1 MVVKYEERF
10 AAINLMRTR
19 FAKATTALL
28 DDNPDLALVL
38 ADISAERF
46 EDAIARHPDRV
57 INVGIREQLMIDVAG
72 GLAMNGV
79 RPIAHTFASF
89 LVERPFEQ
97 IKIGLN
103 HQNVG
108 AVLVSAGGSYDLAVD
123 GRTHESP
130 ADVALLDTLEDWQI
144 HIPGH
149 AAEAERLLWDASRR
163 NGLEYIRLSTESNQ
177 APYWDG
183 DDGFQVLR
191 RGQRATVVAVGPMAD
206 PVLDAVSEL
215 DVTVLYAA
223 TIRPFDY
230 AALRQTPGAQT
241 IVLVEPYLAGTSA
254 NEVAIALGDLP
265 HRLLSLGVPRED
277 HRRYGTPDDHAR
289 AYGLDRP
296 GLRARI
302 LDFVTA
308 A

>member
-19 FAKATTALL
+19 FAEATTALL
-28 DDNPDLALVL
+28 DDDPRLALVL

-46 EDAIARHPDRV
+46 QDAAARHPERV
-57 INVGIREQLMIDVAG
+57 VNVGIREQLMIDVAG
-72 GLAMNGV
+72 GMAMNGM

-103 HQNVG
+103 HQDVG
-108 AVLVSAGGSYDLAVD
+108 AVLVSAGASYDLAVD

-130 ADVALLDTLEDWQI
+130 ADVALLDTLEGWRI
-144 HIPGH
+144 HVPGH

-163 NGLEYIRLSTESNQ
+163 DGLEYLRLSTDSNQ
-177 APYWDG
+177 EPYWQEG
-183 DDGFQVLR
+183 DQFKVLR
-191 RGQRATVVAVGPMAD
+191 RGSRGTVLAVGPMAD
-206 PVLDAVSEL
+206 PVLDAVATL

-230 AALRQTPGAQT
+230 STLRRTLNAANV
-241 IVLVEPYLAGTSA
+241 VLVEPYRTGTSA
-254 NEVAIALGDLP
+254 NEAAIALGDIP
-265 HRLLSLGVPRED
+265 HRLLALGVPRED
-277 HRRYGTPDDHAR
+277 HRQYGTPADHAT
-289 AYGLDRP
+289 AYGLDRA
-296 GLRARI
+296 GLRAQI
-302 LDFVTA
+302 APFLA
-308 A
+308 N